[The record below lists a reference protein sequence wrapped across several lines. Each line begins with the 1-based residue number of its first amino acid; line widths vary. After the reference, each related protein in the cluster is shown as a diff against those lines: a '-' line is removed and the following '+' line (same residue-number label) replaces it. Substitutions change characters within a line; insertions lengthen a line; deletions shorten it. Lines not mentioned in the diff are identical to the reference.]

1 MRNKLMA
8 GAILALALDVTSA
21 AAQSIAQLG
30 GPANPPSASFT
41 GQQFVDSRGCV
52 FLRAGFGNRVNWVP
66 RVDRNHKPLCGFPP
80 TGGTQVAAAIQAD
93 MAPDTAAT
101 LPQASANS
109 PDRSQPVA
117 QPSPAPA
124 PTVIAAP
131 HSGAPLASTSLL
143 ATALPTPTPTPT
155 SARPSAA
162 PAPTVISSNS
172 PATPAVAATP
182 RRGFFLGA
190 LFGGAFGGNGGA
202 GAVVPLAAQPVSP
215 GPAYQTAAALGIP
228 QVACPL
234 AAPQLDRV
242 QLRDGGTALV
252 CTTGN
257 GTLNGWLPPSFPQ
270 GANFGA
276 ALNPLFSRNAM
287 TGAVILS
294 SGDLTLTAASPLP
307 VAVRV
312 VSKPPKGYKIA
323 WKDDRLNPMR
333 AIGTAQGQAQQD
345 LIWTRTV
352 PAFQVGARVR
362 PGILLLRPR
371 LQTTVST
378 MSAPESASRAGGA
391 GLRVQI
397 GTFGQPGNAQ
407 AAAARLAALGLPVAT
422 GHLTRGGQAQQ
433 VVYAGPFGSLDAAR
447 AALAAVRAAGFADA
461 FVN

>member
-1 MRNKLMA
+1 MRNKLMT
-8 GAILALALDVTSA
+8 GAIAALALDVTAA

-66 RVDRNHKPLCGFPP
+66 RVDRNRKPLCGFPP

-93 MAPDTAAT
+93 MAPDPAAT
-101 LPQASANS
+101 SPQPSGLPPA
-109 PDRSQPVA
+109 RSQPVA
-117 QPSPAPA
+117 Q
-124 PTVIAAP
+124 
-131 HSGAPLASTSLL
+131 
-143 ATALPTPTPTPT
+143 
-155 SARPSAA
+155 PSAA
-162 PAPTVISSNS
+162 PAPTVIATPRSGAPLAATFMLATALPTTARPSPAPDPTVISRNS
-172 PATPAVAATP
+172 PATPAVVAAP

-190 LFGGAFGGNGGA
+190 IFGEAFASEGGA
-202 GAVVPLAAQPVSP
+202 GAVIPPAARPVSP
-215 GPAYQTAAALGIP
+215 GPAYQTAAAPGIP

-242 QLRDGGTALV
+242 QLRGGGTALV
-252 CTTGN
+252 CTLGN
-257 GTLNGWLPPSFPQ
+257 GTLDGWLPPSFPQ
-270 GANFGA
+270 GSNFGA

-294 SGDLTLTAASPLP
+294 SGELTLTAASPLP
-307 VAVRV
+307 IAARV
-312 VSKPPKGYKIA
+312 LPKPPKGYKIA

-333 AIGTAQGQAQQD
+333 ALGTAQGQAQQD

-352 PAFQVGARVR
+352 PAFQVGAGVQPGFLVR
-362 PGILLLRPR
+362 RPR

-378 MSAPESASRAGGA
+378 MSAPETAPRPGDA

-407 AAAARLAALGLPVAT
+407 GAAARLAALGLPVAM
-422 GHLTRGGQAQQ
+422 GHLTRGGHALQ
-433 VVYAGPFGSLDAAR
+433 VVYAGPFGSAEAAG
-447 AALAAVRAAGFADA
+447 AALSAVQAAGFSDA